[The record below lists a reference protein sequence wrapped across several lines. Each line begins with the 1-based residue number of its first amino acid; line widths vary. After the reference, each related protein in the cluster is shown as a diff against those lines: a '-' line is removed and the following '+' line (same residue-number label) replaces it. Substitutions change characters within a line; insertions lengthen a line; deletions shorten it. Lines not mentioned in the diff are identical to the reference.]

1 MPSFAADDT
10 TDWKSSALTSPLTS
24 ANSCLIRSIV
34 RWVSPRS
41 HALCSGPFGI
51 SVLLPRESDPGL
63 PLTNVSVRPRRLLA
77 ESPPLN
83 SRTYHSGTAPV
94 APGYAVQT
102 RYRNQIVHGLS
113 STTPGNRSEL
123 HGPIVPEPH
132 KSLEAALGASSTSFR
147 YNAVVLAVVHVLV
160 SGLRPTD

>member
-34 RWVSPRS
+34 RWVSPCN
-41 HALCSGPFGI
+41 HARCSGPFGI

-63 PLTNVSVRPRRLLA
+63 PLTNVPVHPRRLLA
-77 ESPPLN
+77 ESPPL
-83 SRTYHSGTAPV
+83 SSCTHHPGAAP
-94 APGYAVQT
+94 ASPGYAVQT
-102 RYRNQIVHGLS
+102 RCRNQIVHGLS

-123 HGPIVPEPH
+123 HGPFVSEPH
-132 KSLEAALGASSTSFR
+132 ISLRAALRSSSISFR
-147 YNAVVLAVVHVLV
+147 YNAVTVAVVHVLAG
-160 SGLRPTD
+160 GLRPTD